1 MNGKILSGILLIA
14 TGAFPAGSFTVPF
27 GKIKGWRWETY
38 GMGKSQ
44 MGPYTFSSWGIL
56 MALTIAF
63 STVWGLIR
71 K

>member
-14 TGAFPAGSFTVPF
+14 TGAFSAGSFAVPF

-44 MGPYTFSSWGIL
+44 MGPYTFTSVIIIISSFMIGI
-56 MALTIAF
+56 
-63 STVWGLIR
+63 SGSV
-71 K
+71 